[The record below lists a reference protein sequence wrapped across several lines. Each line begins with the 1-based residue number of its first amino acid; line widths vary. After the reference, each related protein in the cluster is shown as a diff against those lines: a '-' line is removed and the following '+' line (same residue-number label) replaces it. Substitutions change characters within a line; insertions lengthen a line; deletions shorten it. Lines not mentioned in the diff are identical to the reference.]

1 MQIQNGIEAPANL
14 QHLYVHIP
22 FCPKVCPYCS
32 FYKEASDRNKTQAFL
47 DSVLLD
53 LDRRLRQVV
62 RCRIETIFFGGGT
75 PSALSVKQLEFLL
88 AGLHQRLDLTA
99 LCEWTLEMNPA
110 TVSLEKAEMLRG
122 FGVNRIS
129 MGVQS
134 WDPEMLSR
142 LGRVH
147 TAYQA
152 ERSFHILREAGF
164 TNINLDLIFGIPG
177 QTIEA
182 WEQSLRKTV
191 GMAPEHISAY
201 CLTFEEDTEFF
212 LRHQRGELLQ
222 DMEQD
227 ARLYELTMALLET
240 AGYRQYEISNY
251 ASPGYQCQ
259 HNIAYWLG
267 HDYLGLGPSA
277 FSTIG
282 ERRWQNTPDTSRY
295 IEQIQAGVEP
305 IHFTEK
311 LTTQIRKA
319 EAIAFGLRTSLGVP
333 ESAMDCWTGEVDA
346 LRREGYLEK
355 DKSRVRL
362 TANGRMVADSI
373 AELFV

>member
-1 MQIQNGIEAPANL
+1 MQIQNGIEEVTKFH
-14 QHLYVHIP
+14 HLYVHIP

-47 DSVLLD
+47 DSVLLE
-53 LDRRLRQVV
+53 LDRRLREVAS
-62 RCRIETIFFGGGT
+62 CRIETIFFGGGT

-88 AGLHQRLDLTA
+88 LGLRRRLDLSG
-99 LCEWTLEMNPA
+99 LREWTLEMNPA
-110 TVSLEKAEMLRG
+110 TVSLEKAQMLHD

-142 LGRVH
+142 LGRIH
-147 TAYQA
+147 SALQA

-164 TNINLDLIFGIPG
+164 TNLNLDLIFGIPG
-177 QTIEA
+177 QSVEI
-182 WEQSLRKTV
+182 WEGSLRKTISL
-191 GMAPEHISAY
+191 APEHISAY

-212 LRHQRGELLQ
+212 RRHQRGELAQ
-222 DMEQD
+222 DTEQD
-227 ARLYELTMALLET
+227 AEFYEITMALLET
-240 AGYRQYEISNY
+240 GGYDQYEISNY
-251 ASPGYQCQ
+251 AKPGHECL
-259 HNIAYWLG
+259 HNLAYWLG
-267 HDYLGLGPSA
+267 RDYLGLGPSA

-305 IHFTEK
+305 SNFREK
-311 LTTQIRKA
+311 ITGQIRKA
-319 EAIAFGLRTSLGVP
+319 EAIAFGLRTSVGVP
-333 ESAMDCWTGEVDA
+333 ESAMEGWTGELDA
-346 LRREGYLEK
+346 LRREGYLQE
-355 DKSRVRL
+355 DGSHIRL
-362 TANGRMVADSI
+362 TPKGRMVADSI